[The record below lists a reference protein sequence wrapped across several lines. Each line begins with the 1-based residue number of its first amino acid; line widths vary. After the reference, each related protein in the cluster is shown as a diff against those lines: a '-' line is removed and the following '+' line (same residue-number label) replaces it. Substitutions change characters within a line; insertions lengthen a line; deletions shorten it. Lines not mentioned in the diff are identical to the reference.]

1 MIKKPSPNLR
11 RFFLVQLKIQ
21 NKKNRL
27 IKIRRLALLGF
38 NINYFVVAVF
48 EILLTVGMITS
59 T

>member
-38 NINYFVVAVF
+38 NLNYFVVAVF
-48 EILLTVGMITS
+48 EILSTVGMITS

>member
-38 NINYFVVAVF
+38 NLNYFVVAVF